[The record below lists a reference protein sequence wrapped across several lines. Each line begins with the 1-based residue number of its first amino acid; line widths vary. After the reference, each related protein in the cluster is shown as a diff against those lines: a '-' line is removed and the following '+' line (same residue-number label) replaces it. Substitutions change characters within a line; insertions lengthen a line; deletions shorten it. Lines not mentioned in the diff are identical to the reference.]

1 MTQVINRITIRN
13 MRKEKTIIV
22 RIDETTYNQ
31 ILKQSMTTSEL
42 VRYVLKNY
50 FKRNKKRLTDEPN

>member
-1 MTQVINRITIRN
+1 

-22 RIDETTYNQ
+22 RIDEATYNQ

-50 FKRNKKRLTDEPN
+50 FKRNKKRLTNEPN